1 MTKTVDADKIGSKNL
16 KLNADNIKS
25 VLVKN
30 TKIMSRLKT
39 FKAKTIFKQKEA
51 KKIAA
56 EERHLNYQN
65 QRKK

>member
-39 FKAKTIFKQKEA
+39 FKSKKLDDINNVLSFLIFLKDST
-51 KKIAA
+51 
-56 EERHLNYQN
+56 LSFLLD
-65 QRKK
+65 

>member
-51 KKIAA
+51 KKLLLKR
-56 EERHLNYQN
+56 RHLNYQN